1 MAQEVVKNPQNTM
14 EIGGGQAHTQGAGA
28 GEFIGGKL
36 TYIRC
41 TTANLTAENGPDGK
55 LAKIAEYIAQRAT
68 IVVLNANA
76 LSVDIIVEA
85 NSGIGTAAEV
95 TALTHA
101 VGPLEIVAALGDV
114 TAATV
119 VDGLALAA

>member
-36 TYIRC
+36 TYIKC
-41 TTANLTAENGPDGK
+41 TTANLTAANGPDGS
-55 LAKIAEYIAQRAT
+55 LAKIAEYIAQRST
-68 IVVLNANA
+68 IVVLNANSD
-76 LSVDIIVEA
+76 SVDIIVEA

-95 TALTHA
+95 TAGTHA
-101 VGPLEIVAALGDV
+101 VGPAEIAAALTTV

-119 VDGLALAA
+119 VDGLDLA